1 MLSAHKYGYACI
13 GKLCYY
19 AERIIMKISII
30 TATYN
35 SAATVRDTLACI
47 ASQQYPNIE
56 HLIVDGLSKDNTL
69 EIVKEFSHVA
79 KVISEKD
86 KGIYD
91 AMNKG
96 VKLATGDIIGI
107 LNSDDFYTSPSILS
121 KVITAFEDPAVD
133 AVYGDLQYV
142 KATNVEAVTRTWKS
156 GAYKKGNL
164 YYGWMPPH
172 PTFFVRR
179 HVYEKCGLFNTTLRS
194 AADYELMLRVL
205 LKYDARVKY
214 IPEVLVKMRAG
225 GMSNASLKN
234 RFRANKE
241 DAMAWKL
248 NDLKPYFFTMWLKPL
263 RKVLQFNPIN
273 IWQK

>member
-1 MLSAHKYGYACI
+1 M
-13 GKLCYY
+13 
-19 AERIIMKISII
+19 RISII
-30 TATYN
+30 TATFN
-35 SAATVRDTLACI
+35 SAGTVRDTLASI
-47 ASQQYPNIE
+47 AAQQYPHIE
-56 HLIVDGLSKDNTL
+56 HIIVDGLSKDNTL
-69 EIVKEFSHVA
+69 AIVNEFAHVA

-96 VKLATGDIIGI
+96 VKLATGDVIGI
-107 LNSDDFYTSPSILS
+107 LNSDDFYTNPTILA
-121 KVITAFEDPAVD
+121 KVAAVFEDPSVE

-142 KATNVEAVTRTWKS
+142 NAANVNLVTRTWKS
-156 GAYKKGNL
+156 GIFKKKSL

-205 LKYDARVKY
+205 LKYDTQVKY

-241 DAMAWKL
+241 DAMAWQL
-248 NDLKPYFFTMWLKPL
+248 NNLKPYFFTMWLKPL
-263 RKVLQFNPIN
+263 RKILQFNPIN

>member
-1 MLSAHKYGYACI
+1 MT
-13 GKLCYY
+13 
-19 AERIIMKISII
+19 ISII

-35 SAATVRDTLACI
+35 SESTIYDTLACI
-47 ASQQYPNIE
+47 AAQDYPFIE
-56 HLIVDGLSKDNTL
+56 HLIIDGLSKDNTL
-69 EIVKEFSHVA
+69 AVAEGFKHVA

-86 KGIYD
+86 NGIYD

-96 VKLATGDIIGI
+96 IQLARGEIIGI
-107 LNSDDFYTSPSILS
+107 LNSDDFYTGPAILS
-121 KVITAFEDPAVD
+121 KVAKAFEDPAVE

-142 KATNVEAVTRTWKS
+142 KQHDTRIVTRTWKA
-156 GAYKKGNL
+156 GAFEKRNL

-179 HVYEKCGLFNTTLRS
+179 NMYDKAGLFNTALRS
-194 AADYELMLRVL
+194 AADYELMLRML
-205 LKYDARVKY
+205 LKHGACVHY
-214 IPEVLVKMRAG
+214 IPEVLVKMRSG
-225 GMSNASLKN
+225 GVSNASLKN

-248 NDLKPYFFTMWLKPL
+248 NELKPYFFTTWLKPL
-263 RKVLQFNPIN
+263 RKILQFNAIN

>member
-1 MLSAHKYGYACI
+1 
-13 GKLCYY
+13 
-19 AERIIMKISII
+19 MKISII

-35 SAATVRDTLACI
+35 SAATVRDTLTCI
-47 ASQQYPNIE
+47 ASQRYDNIE
-56 HLIVDGLSKDNTL
+56 HIIVDGLSKDNTL
-69 EIVKEFSHVA
+69 TIVKEFAHVA
-79 KVISEKD
+79 KVICEKD
-86 KGIYD
+86 NGIYD

-96 VKLATGDIIGI
+96 VQLATGDVIGI
-107 LNSDDFYTSPSILS
+107 LNSDDFYTGPSVLE
-121 KVITAFEDPAVD
+121 KVAAAFKDPSVE

-142 KATNVEAVTRTWKS
+142 KQDNVQVVTRTWKS
-156 GAYKKGNL
+156 GKFQKRHL

-179 HVYEKCGLFNTTLRS
+179 HIYDKCGLFNTTLRS

-205 LKYDARVKY
+205 LKYNAHVEY

-234 RFRANKE
+234 RLKANKE
-241 DAMAWKL
+241 DEMAWKL
-248 NDLKPYFFTMWLKPL
+248 NNLKPYFFTTWLKPL
-263 RKVLQFNPIN
+263 RKVFQFNPIN

>member
-1 MLSAHKYGYACI
+1 
-13 GKLCYY
+13 
-19 AERIIMKISII
+19 MKISII

-47 ASQQYPNIE
+47 AAQQYPHIE

-69 EIVKEFSHVA
+69 DIVNEFPHVA

-96 VKLATGDIIGI
+96 VKLATGDLIGI
-107 LNSDDFYTSPSILS
+107 LNSDDFYTGPTILS
-121 KVITAFEDPAVD
+121 KVAAAFEDPAVEV
-133 AVYGDLQYV
+133 VYGDLQYV
-142 KATNVEAVTRTWKS
+142 KQDNVQLVTRTWRS
-156 GAYKKGNL
+156 GTFRKRSL

-179 HVYEKCGLFNTTLRS
+179 HIYDKCGLFNTTLRS

-205 LKYDARVKY
+205 LKYDARAQY